1 MKGFMINC
9 KEATELVVK
18 RSGEKL
24 GFWIRLKLWIHMSMC
39 KFCGLFE
46 KQNKFIDNHIRKMDD
61 KKVAEMNIE
70 MKNKILHEIT
80 NNSNSSENKS

>member
-24 GFWIRLKLWIHMSMC
+24 GFWIRIKLWMHLSLC

-46 KQNKFIDNHIRKMDD
+46 KQNKFIDHHIRKMDEQAL
-61 KKVAEMNIE
+61 AEMNSE
-70 MKNKILHEIT
+70 VKNKILHTIT
-80 NNSNSSENKS
+80 NSGNATEY